1 MPSGRCSIIISAG
14 FIITFTGATLD
25 IDLQTLTIDG
35 TFILISTGSVG
46 FAFTSAVN
54 IIIRKGAFLRDQT
67 DNNQIYCLAGTVF
80 TFYTGATFI
89 GSSTRVSIYRFIPV
103 LGSLGASFTFGS
115 SLSGPF
121 TFGVLLDG
129 TIQTFTRV
137 TFITRQS
144 GSFSLDSTWLGGLGP
159 TADICASDECGLY
172 IASGTSLSTETLGGV
187 LIINFSVISV
197 SACATFQLGVPGLLT
212 GFRFRFQV
220 LFLCYGTLQDVTG
233 TAGGIFLTVSS
244 NFNFF
249 ADASFFESGNDMVVS
264 STIRATG
271 ATIGTGLRL
280 NRTFNG
286 PYFVSVSITGATLV

>member
-1 MPSGRCSIIISAG
+1 MPPFEIE
-14 FIITFTGATLD
+14 
-25 IDLQTLTIDG
+25 
-35 TFILISTGSVG
+35 
-46 FAFTSAVN
+46 
-54 IIIRKGAFLRDQT
+54 T

-89 GSSTRVSIYRFIPV
+89 GSSTRVSIYRFLFPFRAASG
-103 LGSLGASFTFGS
+103 LASLFGS

-129 TIQTFTRV
+129 TIQTFARV

-144 GSFSLDSTWLGGLGP
+144 GSFSLDNTWLGGLVP
-159 TADICASDECGLY
+159 TADICSSDECGLY

-197 SACATFQLGVPGLLT
+197 SAGATFQLGLAGLLT

-233 TAGGIFLTVSS
+233 TAGGIFLTVGS

-249 ADASFFESGNDMVVS
+249 VGASFS
-264 STIRATG
+264 SLVTTSLFIYNSTTG

-280 NRTFNG
+280 NRTFSG
-286 PYFVSVSITGATLV
+286 PYFVSVSNTGTTSISTSRNDQGALILQPISLFSISFSI